1 MRENGPAAFFRAA
14 SRRFRDAIEAR
25 RGQAGLIGVL
35 CAQAFESFDKTVP
48 ALPHAAGLACEREC
62 SGCSR
67 LRAVA
72 TAPEILLLA
81 HFLYGVER
89 GGAAKSDDEAQR
101 PDHPSHC
108 PLVENRLCRA
118 HKLRP
123 LACRGLACLGARDC
137 DKLAC
142 AADDGEDNEASLS
155 KPHLVVR
162 SLVQNAMMNALRYEG
177 MSWGLYEI
185 AAGLRIVRDAPMAA
199 REWLAGGDPL
209 APASAPEFD
218 RQRAA
223 AIFDTIDR
231 L

>member
-1 MRENGPAAFFRAA
+1 MGENGPAAFFRTS
-14 SRRFRDAIEAR
+14 SRSFRDAIEAR
-25 RGQAGLIGVL
+25 RGQAGLIGAL
-35 CAQAFESFDKTVP
+35 CAQAFDSFDKTVP
-48 ALPHAAGLACEREC
+48 ALPHAPELACEGEC
-62 SGCSR
+62 SGCRR
-67 LRAVA
+67 LGAVA

-81 HFLYGVER
+81 HFLYGIER
-89 GGAAKSDDEAQR
+89 RGAAESDGAAQR
-101 PDHPSHC
+101 PHNLGNC

-123 LACRGLACLGARDC
+123 LACRGRAGCGALDC

-142 AADDGEDNEASLS
+142 AAADNEASLS
-155 KPHLVVR
+155 RPHLIVR
-162 SLVQNAMMNALRYEG
+162 SLVQNAMMNALRREG

-185 AAGLRIVRDAPMAA
+185 AGGLRIARDAPMAA

-218 RQRAA
+218 RHRAA

>member
-1 MRENGPAAFFRAA
+1 MGENGPAAFFRTT
-14 SRRFRDAIEAR
+14 SRSFRDAIKAH
-25 RGQAGLIGVL
+25 RGRAGLIGAL
-35 CAQAFESFDKTVP
+35 CAQAFNSFDKTVP
-48 ALPHAAGLACEREC
+48 VLSHAPELACDEER
-62 SGCSR
+62 SGCR
-67 LRAVA
+67 QLPAVA

-81 HFLYGVER
+81 HFLYGIEH
-89 GGAAKSDDEAQR
+89 GEAAESDGAAQR
-101 PDHPSHC
+101 RDHLWNC
-108 PLVENRLCRA
+108 PLVENRLCLA

-123 LACRGLACLGARDC
+123 LACRGGVGYRALNC

-142 AADDGEDNEASLS
+142 AADGGDNDAWLS

-162 SLVQNAMMNALRYEG
+162 SLVQNAMMDALRREG

-185 AAGLRIVRDAPMAA
+185 AGALRIARDAPMAA

-209 APASAPEFD
+209 APAAAPEFD
-218 RQRAA
+218 RDRAA